1 MFLFLI
7 RSRFKVSSYV
17 TAFHEAVHVYALGL
31 NDTLAEGHHYIDGTM
46 ITKKIWNR
54 TFSGIAGN
62 VAVDSNGDRLVD
74 YTLFDM
80 NPETGDFEAVMIFD
94 SLAQKFFEVEGKK
107 IHWANDRDRPPPDTP
122 PCGFD
127 GERCLAEN
135 ELRSQLV
142 LIITAIILS
151 FLLLFLFVVFILV
164 YRHYRLEAELASMTW
179 KIRCE
184 DIITTTSDLLSMH
197 NLGSRMSL
205 AKVITFNNRN
215 SSNWSKIFVL
225 QSSLYRHR
233 YRRIRC
239 HWLSIEIF
247 AAKQSP
253 GMVSIVVFWS
263 L

>member
-215 SSNWSKIFVL
+215 SSN
-225 QSSLYRHR
+225 
-233 YRRIRC
+233 
-239 HWLSIEIF
+239 
-247 AAKQSP
+247 
-253 GMVSIVVFWS
+253 
-263 L
+263 